1 MSKSTTF
8 KPVPGPREYPLI
20 GSLMTARKDMLGFLL
35 QTALKY
41 GGITYFRLG
50 PLRIFLLTQP
60 EYIRQVL
67 LDNKNI
73 YIKSP
78 FYQKI
83 KYLVG
88 NGLLT
93 SEGNFWRR
101 QRKLAQPAFH
111 HEHLAK
117 LAHTMVSVSETFAS
131 KWEHSLKQND
141 TIDVADEMTH
151 LTLNIVLQ
159 TLFGTSLQE
168 DLSEI
173 KKAMQIFL
181 EDGVYRTLS
190 LLPIPLSIPTPHNRK
205 LLRAKKLLDGIVYR
219 IIRERRKEKSERMDL
234 LAMFLKARDEETGE
248 GMSDEQLHNE
258 IMTIFLAGHET
269 TATALSWTWYLLDQ
283 NPSARE
289 KLQEELQ
296 TVLNGRSPTLADF
309 PKLVYTRMVL
319 EEAMRLY
326 PPIWAI
332 SRTATQE
339 DVIDGHRIPKG
350 SMVML
355 GIYPMHHHPL
365 YWENPESF
373 DPERFRG
380 ESLHKE
386 KKYIYF
392 PFGGGGRMCI
402 GNNFAMMEAVFVLAI
417 FAQKFRLGLAPN
429 HPITPEALLT
439 LKAKHGIK
447 MKISKQ
453 KE

>member
-1 MSKSTTF
+1 
-8 KPVPGPREYPLI
+8 
-20 GSLMTARKDMLGFLL
+20 MLSFLL
-35 QTALKY
+35 QTSIQY
-41 GGITYFRLG
+41 GSIAYFRLG
-50 PLRIFLLTQP
+50 PLRIYLLTHP

-67 LDNKNI
+67 VDTKNI

-93 SEGNFWRR
+93 SEGDFWKR

-117 LAHTMVSVSETFAS
+117 LSDTMVQNTEDFAL
-131 KWEHSLKQND
+131 KWKENLAKNP
-141 TIDVADEMTH
+141 IDIFSEMTH
-151 LTLNIVLQ
+151 LTLNIVLE
-159 TLFGTSLQE
+159 TLFGTSLRE
-168 DLSEI
+168 SLSEI
-173 KKAMQIFL
+173 QEAMQIFL

-190 LLPIPLSIPTPHNRK
+190 PLPIPLKIPTPRNRK
-205 LLRAKKLLDGIVYR
+205 VLKAKKLLDEIVYR
-219 IIRERRKEKSERMDL
+219 IIQERRQEKSERSDL
-234 LAMFLKARDEETGE
+234 LSMFLKVRDEETGQ
-248 GMSDEQLHNE
+248 GMTDEQLHNE

-283 NPSARE
+283 NPQVLE
-289 KLQEELQ
+289 KLRQELQ
-296 TVLNGRSPTLADF
+296 TILGGHSPTLADF

-319 EEAMRLY
+319 EEVMRLY

-355 GIYPMHHHPL
+355 GIYPMHHHPR
-365 YWENPESF
+365 YWENPEKF
-373 DPERFRG
+373 DPERFQG
-380 ESLHKE
+380 DAIHKE

-392 PFGGGGRMCI
+392 PFGGGSRTCI
-402 GNNFAMMEAVFVLAI
+402 GNNFAMMEGVFVLAI
-417 FAQKFRLGLAPN
+417 LAQKFRLELIPN
-429 HPITPEALLT
+429 HPIVPEALLT

-447 MKISKQ
+447 MKVSPYL
-453 KE
+453 